1 MSFAGPPPAAM
12 AAFGPVNPVEA
23 LINSLNTNPYLI
35 GMSMIL
41 LNLGGRHLSMGLT
54 QQQDKFFQNIWMRR
68 AMLFVVI
75 FVATRNVF
83 TALWLSI
90 ALILII
96 GYLFNEHSNLY
107 LFGPPLPLPAAPGQ
121 IASAPATVEG
131 LTNEEQ
137 EIYKRLHDKAE
148 KTKAAQS
155 IGLTASKKGTQSPP
169 LVNWYKKNMAA
180 LRRFVA

>member
-1 MSFAGPPPAAM
+1 MPPPVPM
-12 AAFGPVNPVEA
+12 AGFAPINPIEA
-23 LINSLNTNPYLI
+23 IINSLNTNPYLI

-54 QQQDKFFQNIWMRR
+54 QQQDKFFQNPWIRR

-90 ALILII
+90 ALILLIN
-96 GYLFNEHSNLY
+96 YLFNEHSGLY
-107 LFGPPLPLPAAPGQ
+107 LFGPPVPAPLGAPGT
-121 IASAPATVEG
+121 ASGPAPVIEG

-148 KTKAAQS
+148 KSKAVKALQAAPKEE
-155 IGLTASKKGTQSPP
+155 GTALP
-169 LVNWYKKNMAA
+169 LLSWYKENMAI
-180 LRRFVA
+180 LRKVIV